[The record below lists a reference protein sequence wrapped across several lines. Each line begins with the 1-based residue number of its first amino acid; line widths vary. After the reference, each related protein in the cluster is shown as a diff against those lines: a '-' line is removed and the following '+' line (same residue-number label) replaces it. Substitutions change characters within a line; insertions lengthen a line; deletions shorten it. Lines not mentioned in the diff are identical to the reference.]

1 MVGRWR
7 ARPFQVRL
15 EVEDGLVTIQV
26 SGVLGGDADRVIRD
40 ELLAV
45 CRLAK
50 AIRLDLCAVSEVSG
64 DLRLPAF
71 LGQLRSDC
79 ELTRCRLQV
88 TATHPLVLQ
97 VLQSWGNRLEY
108 LNGHSIDV

>member
-1 MVGRWR
+1 VVGRWR

-15 EVEDGLVTIQV
+15 EVEDGLVTIEV
-26 SGVLGGDADRVIRD
+26 GGVLAGDADRVIRD

-45 CRLAK
+45 RTLAK

-64 DLRLPAF
+64 DLRLPTF

-79 ELTRCRLQV
+79 ELVRCRLHV
-88 TATHPLVLQ
+88 TATHPVVLQ
-97 VLQSWGNRLEY
+97 VLKSWGNRLEY